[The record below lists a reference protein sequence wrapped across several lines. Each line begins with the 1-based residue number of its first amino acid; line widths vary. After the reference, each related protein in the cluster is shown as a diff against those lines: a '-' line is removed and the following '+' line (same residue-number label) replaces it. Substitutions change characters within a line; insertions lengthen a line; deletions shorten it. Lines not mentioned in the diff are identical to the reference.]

1 MLDKTLL
8 KFLDKDQKYIYFIT
22 LIRLITLL
30 LSVIIYYII
39 CTNLYNIVNNLSI
52 NYFSLII
59 ILVALIFKY
68 FLYILNSKFEGI
80 IANNVQ
86 LNIRKQFLTKIFNLN
101 GEIKNYKTQ
110 SLMSLGIEGV
120 EQLKMYYTSFIPQF
134 FYSLIA
140 PLILFIIFS
149 LINFKVALIFLL
161 CIPLIPMSIII
172 VSKYAK
178 KIFNKYWNQYLNMG
192 NDFLDNLKGMKD
204 LKIFDYDKIKQL
216 EMDDKAE
223 NFRKITMKVLVM
235 QLYSTSIMD
244 FIAFG
249 GAAIGIV
256 VALSLFLNNE
266 IINFTNL
273 IFIILVGAEFFLP
286 LRSLGSSFHI
296 SMNGVSA
303 FKKIKEILDLKEK
316 ENGQINLDNIN
327 SIYFNNVN
335 LSYDGKT
342 VLQNLSMNF
351 TKNNLYGI
359 SGLSGSGK
367 SSIVKAL
374 SFANIDVLGKITIN
388 DIPLIDLNKNS
399 YFDHVAIISFNSL
412 LFNMSI
418 RDNFL
423 LINPNIS
430 DEKIFYYLNM
440 VKLDN
445 FTDLDFVFNDE
456 NNLSLGQKQRFI
468 ISMYLSLDKDVYIL
482 DEATS
487 NIDHDSEQI
496 ILNLIKQ
503 LSKNKIII
511 LISHHLFNLSICNY
525 IYYLQDNKICEEG
538 DFSSLTF
545 QDGEFKK
552 LYLKQCELL
561 GGNYNG

>member
-30 LSVIIYYII
+30 LSVSIYYFI
-39 CTNLYNIVNNLSI
+39 CINLYNIANNLSI
-52 NYFSLII
+52 NYFCLII
-59 ILVALIFKY
+59 ILIALVFKY
-68 FLYILNSKFEGI
+68 ILYILNSKFEGI

-149 LINFKVALIFLL
+149 FINFKVALIFLL

-266 IINFTNL
+266 ITNFTNL

-327 SIYFNNVN
+327 SISFNNVN
-335 LSYDGKT
+335 LAYEDKT
-342 VLQNLSMNF
+342 VLQNLNMNF

-388 DIPLIDLNKNS
+388 NIPLIDLNKNS

-430 DEKIFYYLNM
+430 DEKIFYYLKM

-445 FTDLDFVFNDE
+445 FNDLDFVFNDE

-496 ILNLIKQ
+496 ILNLVKQ

>member
-335 LSYDGKT
+335 LAYDGKT